1 MASSSQGGVAIG
13 GVAREPWSQGQ
24 PFTLRDVL
32 ISGFFH
38 RRIII
43 FFALLPLVVGAIA
56 VLETKTN
63 YTASDLLM
71 VLVNRE
77 FSGIQNVTDSG
88 PAVLSIEGLKSVE
101 SEIQIIESA
110 ETIRTTIT
118 TVGLE
123 RIFPDTSFIERLRGL
138 FSRGD
143 NPMDDAIE
151 RFRRNLSSSVQSGSN
166 VIRVSYSNPDRA
178 VAIAVTNELI
188 RAYLD
193 RRRVLF
199 QNPTSGI
206 LAEEVRR
213 LNDQLL
219 NLDREIEAVKVAAD
233 MIDFAQDSVLAANQV
248 DTIIQRRRQ
257 VEERVAGVAGQLTEA
272 EKQKTALTE
281 TVFDFY
287 QQSDAVAN
295 DDDRNLLTR
304 LQTDRNRLT
313 SLYPATSP
321 AVREVDKKIATVR
334 EAMQSPDQKVS
345 WTKREVRNPAVS
357 FVANMIL
364 SLSVEQDSL
373 KQQIAELDVQQE
385 VAQKRL
391 AIVRG
396 AEAKLIELNRQRDV
410 LTDSYREYIK
420 RGQAAKIEE
429 TASAVRAANVRV
441 VQTASNSVTR
451 RNLRLP
457 LAAGS
462 LFAALLFGAAAG
474 AAASAMRNVFIQPR
488 EAERTLHIPRLGEFN
503 DHTDAFDDRDSRFA
517 MAALASRL
525 LDVRVGER
533 RLKTLQI
540 IGLRADAQ
548 YHRFSE
554 AMAREMSEGRDLRT
568 LLIDFANPKTILSS
582 AAGPDGLIVSPTA
595 SPDLWLAVA
604 PANFPA
610 TTLRTSVDD
619 TRRMLDDLAQQYDF
633 VIVCAPSQSEM
644 LLTRRFATVVDA
656 NLLVVVGERSREP
669 AIAWLRDVVLEA
681 GGNLLGFVFT
691 SRKLYLPRWLY
702 RWF

>member
-1 MASSSQGGVAIG
+1 VAIG
-13 GVAREPWSQGQ
+13 GADREPWSQGQ

-32 ISGFFH
+32 IAGFFH

-118 TVGLE
+118 TIGLE
-123 RIFPDTSFIERLRGL
+123 RIFPDTSFIEQIRSL

-143 NPMDDAIE
+143 NPMDDAIA

-178 VAIAVTNELI
+178 VAIEVTNELI

-257 VEERVAGVAGQLTEA
+257 VEERVAGVAGQLAEA
-272 EKQKTALTE
+272 EKQKAALTE

-373 KQQIAELDVQQE
+373 KQQIAELDAQQE

-391 AIVRG
+391 AVVRG

-429 TASAVRAANVRV
+429 TSSAVRAANVRV
-441 VQTASNSVTR
+441 VQSASDSVTH

-474 AAASAMRNVFIQPR
+474 AAASAMRTVFIQPR

-503 DHTDAFDDRDSRFA
+503 DHADAFDDRDSRFA

-525 LDVRVGER
+525 LDIRVGER

-540 IGLRADAQ
+540 IGLRAEAQ
-548 YHRFSE
+548 YHRFAE
-554 AMAREMSEGRDLRT
+554 AMAREMSEGRNLRT
-568 LLIDFANPKTILSS
+568 LLIDFANPKTVLSS
-582 AAGPDGLIVSPTA
+582 ATGPDGLIVSPTA
-595 SPDLWLAVA
+595 TPDLWLAVA

-610 TTLRTSVDD
+610 TTLRTSIED
-619 TRRMLDDLAQQYDF
+619 TQHTLDDLAQQYDF

-644 LLTRRFATVVDA
+644 LLTRRFAAVVDA

>member
-63 YTASDLLM
+63 YTASGLLM

-101 SEIQIIESA
+101 LEIQIIESA
-110 ETIRTTIT
+110 ETICTTIT

-178 VAIAVTNELI
+178 VAIAVTNELV

-206 LAEEVRR
+206 LAEEVQR

-396 AEAKLIELNRQRDV
+396 
-410 LTDSYREYIK
+410 
-420 RGQAAKIEE
+420 
-429 TASAVRAANVRV
+429 
-441 VQTASNSVTR
+441 R
-451 RNLRLP
+451 R
-457 LAAGS
+457 
-462 LFAALLFGAAAG
+462 
-474 AAASAMRNVFIQPR
+474 
-488 EAERTLHIPRLGEFN
+488 
-503 DHTDAFDDRDSRFA
+503 
-517 MAALASRL
+517 
-525 LDVRVGER
+525 
-533 RLKTLQI
+533 
-540 IGLRADAQ
+540 
-548 YHRFSE
+548 
-554 AMAREMSEGRDLRT
+554 
-568 LLIDFANPKTILSS
+568 
-582 AAGPDGLIVSPTA
+582 
-595 SPDLWLAVA
+595 
-604 PANFPA
+604 
-610 TTLRTSVDD
+610 
-619 TRRMLDDLAQQYDF
+619 
-633 VIVCAPSQSEM
+633 
-644 LLTRRFATVVDA
+644 
-656 NLLVVVGERSREP
+656 RS
-669 AIAWLRDVVLEA
+669 
-681 GGNLLGFVFT
+681 
-691 SRKLYLPRWLY
+691 
-702 RWF
+702 

>member
-1 MASSSQGGVAIG
+1 MAVSGSLGEGL
-13 GVAREPWSQGQ
+13 SQGQ
-24 PFTLRDVL
+24 PFTLRDFL

-38 RRIII
+38 RRIVTI
-43 FFALLPLVVGAIA
+43 FALLPLIVGAIA
-56 VLETKTN
+56 AFQAKTD
-63 YTASDLLM
+63 YTSSSLLM

-77 FSGIQNVTDSG
+77 FSGSQNVTDSG

-110 ETIRTTIT
+110 ETIRNTIT
-118 TVGLE
+118 AVGLE

-143 NPMDDAIE
+143 NPMDDSIA
-151 RFRRNLSSSVQSGSN
+151 RFRRNLSSGVQSGSN
-166 VIRVSYSNPDRA
+166 IIRVSFSNPDRA
-178 VAIAVTNELI
+178 TAVIVGDELV
-188 RAYLD
+188 RVYLE
-193 RRRVLF
+193 RRRLLF
-199 QNPTSGI
+199 QNPTSAI
-206 LAEEVRR
+206 LAGEVQR
-213 LNDQLL
+213 LDGQLKT
-219 NLDREIEAVKVAAD
+219 LDREIEAVKVSANI
-233 MIDFAQDSVLAANQV
+233 IDFVQDSVLAANQV
-248 DTIIQRRRQ
+248 DTIVQRRRQ
-257 VEERVAGVAGQLTEA
+257 VAERVAGVAGQLAEA
-272 EKQKTALTE
+272 EKQKTALSE

-313 SLYPATSP
+313 TQYPSSSP
-321 AVREVDKKIATVR
+321 NVREIDKKIATVR
-334 EAMQSPDQKVS
+334 EAMQSPDQKIS
-345 WTKREVRNPAVS
+345 WTKREVRNPTVS
-357 FVANMIL
+357 FVTNMIL

-373 KQQIAELDVQQE
+373 KQQIEELDTQQE
-385 VAQKRL
+385 AAQKRL
-391 AIVRG
+391 AAVRG
-396 AEAKLIELNRQRDV
+396 VETRLIELNRQRDA
-410 LTDSYREYIK
+410 LTDSYREYVK

-429 TASAVRAANVRV
+429 TASDVRAANVRV
-441 VQTASNSVTR
+441 VQNASDAVTR

-457 LAAGS
+457 LVAGS

-474 AAASAMRNVFIQPR
+474 SAASALRNVFIQPR
-488 EAERTLHIPRLGEFN
+488 EAERSLHIPRLGEFN
-503 DHTDAFDDRDSRFA
+503 DHSDAFDDRDNRFA

-525 LDVRVGER
+525 LDIRVGER
-533 RLKTLQI
+533 RLKTLQV
-540 IGLRADAQ
+540 IGLRAEAQ
-548 YHRFSE
+548 YHRFAV
-554 AMAREMSEGRDLRT
+554 AMAREMSEGRNLRT
-568 LLIDFANPKTILSS
+568 LLIDFANPKTVLSS
-582 AAGPDGLIVSPTA
+582 AAGPDGLIVNPTA
-595 SPDLWLAVA
+595 TPDLWLAVA

-644 LLTRRFATVVDA
+644 LLTRRFAAVVDA

-669 AIAWLRDVVLEA
+669 AIAWLRDVVLES

>member
-1 MASSSQGGVAIG
+1 MAIG
-13 GVAREPWSQGQ
+13 GAAREPWSQGQ

-43 FFALLPLVVGAIA
+43 FSAFLPLIVGAIA

-63 YTASDLLM
+63 YTASGLLM

-101 SEIQIIESA
+101 SEVQIIESS

-118 TVGLE
+118 TIGLE

-138 FSRGD
+138 FSSGD
-143 NPMDDAIE
+143 NPMDDAIA

-166 VIRVSYSNPDRA
+166 IIRVSYSNPDRA
-178 VAIAVTNELI
+178 VAIAVTNELV

-206 LAEEVRR
+206 LAEEVQR
-213 LNDQLL
+213 LNDRLL
-219 NLDREIEAVKVAAD
+219 NLDREIEAVKVSANI
-233 MIDFAQDSVLAANQV
+233 IDFAQDSVLAANQV

-257 VEERVAGVAGQLTEA
+257 VEERVAGVAGQLAEA
-272 EKQKTALTE
+272 DKQKVALSE

-304 LQTDRNRLT
+304 LQTDRSRLT
-313 SLYPATSP
+313 SQYPVTSP

-345 WTKREVRNPAVS
+345 WTKREVRNPTVS
-357 FVANMIL
+357 FVTNMIL

-373 KQQIAELDVQQE
+373 KQQITELDAQQE
-385 VAQKRL
+385 VAQTRL
-391 AIVRG
+391 AAVRA

-420 RGQAAKIEE
+420 RAQAAKIEE

-441 VQTASNSVTR
+441 VQTASDSVTR

-488 EAERTLHIPRLGEFN
+488 EAGRTLQIPRLADFY
-503 DHTDAFDDRDSRFA
+503 DHADAFDDRDSRFA

-540 IGLRADAQ
+540 IGLRAEAQ
-548 YHRFSE
+548 YHRLAE
-554 AMAREMSEGRDLRT
+554 AMAREMSEGRNLRT
-568 LLIDFANPKTILSS
+568 LLIDFANPKTVFSS
-582 AAGPDGLIVSPTA
+582 ATGPDGLIVSPTA
-595 SPDLWLAVA
+595 TPDLWLAVA

-610 TTLRTSVDD
+610 TTLRTSIDD
-619 TRRMLDDLAQQYDF
+619 TRRMLDELAQQYDF
-633 VIVCAPSQSEM
+633 VIVCAPPQSEM
-644 LLTRRFATVVDA
+644 LLTRRFAVVVDA
-656 NLLVVVGERSREP
+656 NLLVVVGERSRGP
-669 AIAWLRDVVLEA
+669 AVAWLRDVVLET

>member
-1 MASSSQGGVAIG
+1 LAPSSQGGVAIG
-13 GVAREPWSQGQ
+13 GAVREPWNQGQ

-32 ISGFFH
+32 IAGFYH
-38 RRIII
+38 RRIIS
-43 FFALLPLVVGAIA
+43 FFALLPLLVGGIA
-56 VLETKTN
+56 VVETKTN

-118 TVGLE
+118 TIGLE
-123 RIFPDTSFIERLRGL
+123 RIFPDTSVIEQIRSL

-143 NPMDDAIE
+143 NPMDDAIA

-166 VIRVSYSNPDRA
+166 VIRVSFSNPDRA
-178 VAIAVTNELI
+178 VAIEVMNELI

-373 KQQIAELDVQQE
+373 KQQIAELDAQQE

-391 AIVRG
+391 AVVRG
-396 AEAKLIELNRQRDV
+396 AE
-410 LTDSYREYIK
+410 
-420 RGQAAKIEE
+420 
-429 TASAVRAANVRV
+429 
-441 VQTASNSVTR
+441 
-451 RNLRLP
+451 
-457 LAAGS
+457 
-462 LFAALLFGAAAG
+462 
-474 AAASAMRNVFIQPR
+474 
-488 EAERTLHIPRLGEFN
+488 
-503 DHTDAFDDRDSRFA
+503 
-517 MAALASRL
+517 
-525 LDVRVGER
+525 
-533 RLKTLQI
+533 
-540 IGLRADAQ
+540 
-548 YHRFSE
+548 
-554 AMAREMSEGRDLRT
+554 
-568 LLIDFANPKTILSS
+568 
-582 AAGPDGLIVSPTA
+582 
-595 SPDLWLAVA
+595 
-604 PANFPA
+604 
-610 TTLRTSVDD
+610 
-619 TRRMLDDLAQQYDF
+619 
-633 VIVCAPSQSEM
+633 
-644 LLTRRFATVVDA
+644 
-656 NLLVVVGERSREP
+656 
-669 AIAWLRDVVLEA
+669 
-681 GGNLLGFVFT
+681 
-691 SRKLYLPRWLY
+691 YL
-702 RWF
+702 

>member
-63 YTASDLLM
+63 YTASGLLM

-88 PAVLSIEGLKSVE
+88 PAGLSIEGLKSVE

-178 VAIAVTNELI
+178 VAIAVTNELV

-441 VQTASNSVTR
+441 VQTASDSVTR

-474 AAASAMRNVFIQPR
+474 SAASAMRTVFIQPR

-525 LDVRVGER
+525 LDIRVGER

-554 AMAREMSEGRDLRT
+554 AMAREMSEGRNLRT
-568 LLIDFANPKTILSS
+568 LLIDFANPKTVLSS
-582 AAGPDGLIVSPTA
+582 ATGPDGLIVSPTA

>member
-1 MASSSQGGVAIG
+1 MAPSSQGGVAIG
-13 GVAREPWSQGQ
+13 GAVREPWNQGQ

-32 ISGFFH
+32 IAGFYH

-43 FFALLPLVVGAIA
+43 FFALLPLLVGGIA
-56 VLETKTN
+56 VVETKTN

-118 TVGLE
+118 TIGLE
-123 RIFPDTSFIERLRGL
+123 RIFPDTSVIEQIRSL

-143 NPMDDAIE
+143 NPMDDAIA

-166 VIRVSYSNPDRA
+166 VIRVSFSNPDRA
-178 VAIAVTNELI
+178 VAIEVMNELI

-373 KQQIAELDVQQE
+373 KQQIAELDAQQE

-391 AIVRG
+391 AVVRG

-410 LTDSYREYIK
+410 LTRFLSRVHQTGPGRQDRGDRLRRSGRERS
-420 RGQAAKIEE
+420 RGAECVRFRDASKSAAAPGGRQPFCRVAVRCSRGSRGLRHAQRVHPTPGGGTDAANPPAGGVQRQRRCVRRGRQQICDGCLGF
-429 TASAVRAANVRV
+429 ASAGRQGRR
-441 VQTASNSVTR
+441 TAPEDPADHRPPRGCAISSV
-451 RNLRLP
+451 L
-457 LAAGS
+457 GS
-462 LFAALLFGAAAG
+462 LGAG
-474 AAASAMRNVFIQPR
+474 
-488 EAERTLHIPRLGEFN
+488 
-503 DHTDAFDDRDSRFA
+503 D
-517 MAALASRL
+517 
-525 LDVRVGER
+525 ER
-533 RLKTLQI
+533 RTRPPHAADRLCQSENDTRLCR
-540 IGLRADAQ
+540 RA
-548 YHRFSE
+548 
-554 AMAREMSEGRDLRT
+554 
-568 LLIDFANPKTILSS
+568 
-582 AAGPDGLIVSPTA
+582 DGLIVSSYGNPG
-595 SPDLWLAVA
+595 SL
-604 PANFPA
+604 
-610 TTLRTSVDD
+610 
-619 TRRMLDDLAQQYDF
+619 
-633 VIVCAPSQSEM
+633 
-644 LLTRRFATVVDA
+644 
-656 NLLVVVGERSREP
+656 
-669 AIAWLRDVVLEA
+669 A
-681 GGNLLGFVFT
+681 GGCAGKFS
-691 SRKLYLPRWLY
+691 SRGPAHLR
-702 RWF
+702 

>member
-1 MASSSQGGVAIG
+1 M
-13 GVAREPWSQGQ
+13 
-24 PFTLRDVL
+24 
-32 ISGFFH
+32 
-38 RRIII
+38 II
-43 FFALLPLVVGAIA
+43 FFALLPLIVGAIA
-56 VLETKTN
+56 VIETKTN
-63 YTASDLLM
+63 YTASGLLM

-77 FSGIQNVTDSG
+77 FSGIQNMTDSG

-138 FSRGD
+138 FSLGD

-178 VAIAVTNELI
+178 VAIAVTNELV
-188 RAYLD
+188 RAYLE

-206 LAEEVRR
+206 LAEEVQR

-219 NLDREIEAVKVAAD
+219 NLDREIEAVKVGANI
-233 MIDFAQDSVLAANQV
+233 IDFAQDSVLAANQV

-257 VEERVAGVAGQLTEA
+257 VEEWVAGVAGQLTEA

-345 WTKREVRNPAVS
+345 WTKREVRNPTVS
-357 FVANMIL
+357 FVTNMIL

-373 KQQIAELDVQQE
+373 KQQIAELDAQQE

-391 AIVRG
+391 AAVRA

-420 RGQAAKIEE
+420 RAQAAKIEE
-429 TASAVRAANVRV
+429 TSSAVRAR
-441 VQTASNSVTR
+441 QRSC
-451 RNLRLP
+451 
-457 LAAGS
+457 
-462 LFAALLFGAAAG
+462 GADC
-474 AAASAMRNVFIQPR
+474 V
-488 EAERTLHIPRLGEFN
+488 
-503 DHTDAFDDRDSRFA
+503 
-517 MAALASRL
+517 
-525 LDVRVGER
+525 
-533 RLKTLQI
+533 
-540 IGLRADAQ
+540 
-548 YHRFSE
+548 
-554 AMAREMSEGRDLRT
+554 
-568 LLIDFANPKTILSS
+568 
-582 AAGPDGLIVSPTA
+582 
-595 SPDLWLAVA
+595 
-604 PANFPA
+604 
-610 TTLRTSVDD
+610 
-619 TRRMLDDLAQQYDF
+619 
-633 VIVCAPSQSEM
+633 
-644 LLTRRFATVVDA
+644 
-656 NLLVVVGERSREP
+656 
-669 AIAWLRDVVLEA
+669 
-681 GGNLLGFVFT
+681 
-691 SRKLYLPRWLY
+691 
-702 RWF
+702 

>member
-1 MASSSQGGVAIG
+1 MAIG
-13 GVAREPWSQGQ
+13 GGGREPWSQGQ

-43 FFALLPLVVGAIA
+43 FFALLPLIVGAIA

-63 YTASDLLM
+63 YTGSGLLM

-118 TVGLE
+118 TIGLE

-138 FSRGD
+138 FSSGD

-151 RFRRNLSSSVQSGSN
+151 RFRRNLSSGVQSGSN
-166 VIRVSYSNPDRA
+166 VIRVSFSNPDRA
-178 VAIAVTNELI
+178 VAIAVTNELV

-206 LAEEVRR
+206 LSEEVQR

-219 NLDREIEAVKVAAD
+219 KLDREIEAIKVGAD
-233 MIDFAQDSVLAANQV
+233 IIDFAQDSVLAANQV

-345 WTKREVRNPAVS
+345 WTKREVRNPTVS
-357 FVANMIL
+357 FVTNMIL

-373 KQQIAELDVQQE
+373 KQQIAELDAQQE

-391 AIVRG
+391 AAVRA

-420 RGQAAKIEE
+420 RAQAAKIEE
-429 TASAVRAANVRV
+429 TSAAVRAANVRV
-441 VQTASNSVTR
+441 VQTASDSVTR

-488 EAERTLHIPRLGEFN
+488 EAERTLQIPRLAEFN
-503 DHTDAFDDRDSRFA
+503 EHADAFDDRDSRLA

-525 LDVRVGER
+525 LDVRVAER
-533 RLKTLQI
+533 RLKTVQI
-540 IGLRADAQ
+540 IGVRAETQ
-548 YHRFSE
+548 YHRFAE
-554 AMAREMSEGRDLRT
+554 ALAREMSEGRDLRT
-568 LLIDFANPKTILSS
+568 LLIDFANPKTVLSS
-582 AAGPDGLIVSPTA
+582 ATEPDGLIVTPTA
-595 SPDLWLAVA
+595 TRDLWLAVA
-604 PANFPA
+604 PANLPA
-610 TTLRTSVDD
+610 AILRTSIED

-633 VIVCAPSQSEM
+633 VVVCAPSQSQIY
-644 LLTRRFATVVDA
+644 LTRRFAAVVDA
-656 NLLVVVGERSREP
+656 NLLVVVGERSRVP
-669 AIAWLRDVVLEA
+669 AVAWLRDVVLEA
-681 GGNLLGFVFT
+681 GGNVLGFVFT

>member
-1 MASSSQGGVAIG
+1 MASLSQGGVAIG
-13 GVAREPWSQGQ
+13 GTAREPWSQGQ

-38 RRIII
+38 RRMII
-43 FFALLPLVVGAIA
+43 FFALLPLIVGAIA
-56 VLETKTN
+56 VIETKTN
-63 YTASDLLM
+63 YTASGLLM

-138 FSRGD
+138 FSLGD

-178 VAIAVTNELI
+178 VAIAVTNELV
-188 RAYLD
+188 RAYLE

-206 LAEEVRR
+206 LAEEVQR

-219 NLDREIEAVKVAAD
+219 NLDREIEAVKVGANI
-233 MIDFAQDSVLAANQV
+233 IDFAQDSVLAANQV

-257 VEERVAGVAGQLTEA
+257 VEEWVAGVAGQLTEA

-345 WTKREVRNPAVS
+345 WTKREVRNPTVS
-357 FVANMIL
+357 FVTNMIL

-373 KQQIAELDVQQE
+373 KQQIAELDAQQE

-391 AIVRG
+391 AAVRA

-420 RGQAAKIEE
+420 RAQAAKIEE
-429 TASAVRAANVRV
+429 TSSAVRAR
-441 VQTASNSVTR
+441 QRSC
-451 RNLRLP
+451 
-457 LAAGS
+457 
-462 LFAALLFGAAAG
+462 GADC
-474 AAASAMRNVFIQPR
+474 V
-488 EAERTLHIPRLGEFN
+488 
-503 DHTDAFDDRDSRFA
+503 
-517 MAALASRL
+517 
-525 LDVRVGER
+525 
-533 RLKTLQI
+533 
-540 IGLRADAQ
+540 
-548 YHRFSE
+548 
-554 AMAREMSEGRDLRT
+554 
-568 LLIDFANPKTILSS
+568 
-582 AAGPDGLIVSPTA
+582 
-595 SPDLWLAVA
+595 
-604 PANFPA
+604 
-610 TTLRTSVDD
+610 
-619 TRRMLDDLAQQYDF
+619 
-633 VIVCAPSQSEM
+633 
-644 LLTRRFATVVDA
+644 
-656 NLLVVVGERSREP
+656 
-669 AIAWLRDVVLEA
+669 
-681 GGNLLGFVFT
+681 
-691 SRKLYLPRWLY
+691 
-702 RWF
+702 

>member
-1 MASSSQGGVAIG
+1 MAIG
-13 GVAREPWSQGQ
+13 GAAREPWSQGQ

-43 FFALLPLVVGAIA
+43 FFALLPLIVGAIA

-63 YTASDLLM
+63 YTASGLLM

-178 VAIAVTNELI
+178 VAIAVTNELV

-295 DDDRNLLTR
+295 DDDRNLPAR

-373 KQQIAELDVQQE
+373 KQQIAELD
-385 VAQKRL
+385 AST
-391 AIVRG
+391 RG
-396 AEAKLIELNRQRDV
+396 RAK
-410 LTDSYREYIK
+410 T
-420 RGQAAKIEE
+420 
-429 TASAVRAANVRV
+429 
-441 VQTASNSVTR
+441 
-451 RNLRLP
+451 
-457 LAAGS
+457 AGS
-462 LFAALLFGAAAG
+462 SSRSGG
-474 AAASAMRNVFIQPR
+474 
-488 EAERTLHIPRLGEFN
+488 EA
-503 DHTDAFDDRDSRFA
+503 DRA
-517 MAALASRL
+517 
-525 LDVRVGER
+525 E
-533 RLKTLQI
+533 
-540 IGLRADAQ
+540 
-548 YHRFSE
+548 
-554 AMAREMSEGRDLRT
+554 
-568 LLIDFANPKTILSS
+568 
-582 AAGPDGLIVSPTA
+582 
-595 SPDLWLAVA
+595 
-604 PANFPA
+604 PA
-610 TTLRTSVDD
+610 T
-619 TRRMLDDLAQQYDF
+619 
-633 VIVCAPSQSEM
+633 
-644 LLTRRFATVVDA
+644 
-656 NLLVVVGERSREP
+656 
-669 AIAWLRDVVLEA
+669 
-681 GGNLLGFVFT
+681 
-691 SRKLYLPRWLY
+691 
-702 RWF
+702 

>member
-13 GVAREPWSQGQ
+13 GAAREPWSQGQ

-43 FFALLPLVVGAIA
+43 FFAVLPLIVGAIA
-56 VLETKTN
+56 VVETKTN
-63 YTASDLLM
+63 YTASGLLM

-151 RFRRNLSSSVQSGSN
+151 RFRRNLSSGVQSGSN
-166 VIRVSYSNPDRA
+166 VIRVSFSNPDRA
-178 VAIAVTNELI
+178 VAIAVTNELV
-188 RAYLD
+188 RAYLE

-206 LAEEVRR
+206 LAEEVQR

-219 NLDREIEAVKVAAD
+219 GLDREIEAVKVGAD
-233 MIDFAQDSVLAANQV
+233 IIDFAQDSVLAANQV

-373 KQQIAELDVQQE
+373 KQQIAELDIQQE

-391 AIVRG
+391 AAVRA
-396 AEAKLIELNRQRDV
+396 AEAKLIEL
-410 LTDSYREYIK
+410 K
-420 RGQAAKIEE
+420 
-429 TASAVRAANVRV
+429 SA
-441 VQTASNSVTR
+441 T
-451 RNLRLP
+451 
-457 LAAGS
+457 
-462 LFAALLFGAAAG
+462 
-474 AAASAMRNVFIQPR
+474 
-488 EAERTLHIPRLGEFN
+488 
-503 DHTDAFDDRDSRFA
+503 
-517 MAALASRL
+517 
-525 LDVRVGER
+525 
-533 RLKTLQI
+533 
-540 IGLRADAQ
+540 
-548 YHRFSE
+548 
-554 AMAREMSEGRDLRT
+554 
-568 LLIDFANPKTILSS
+568 
-582 AAGPDGLIVSPTA
+582 
-595 SPDLWLAVA
+595 
-604 PANFPA
+604 
-610 TTLRTSVDD
+610 
-619 TRRMLDDLAQQYDF
+619 
-633 VIVCAPSQSEM
+633 
-644 LLTRRFATVVDA
+644 
-656 NLLVVVGERSREP
+656 
-669 AIAWLRDVVLEA
+669 
-681 GGNLLGFVFT
+681 
-691 SRKLYLPRWLY
+691 
-702 RWF
+702 